1 MEETSD
7 YERQAR
13 CNITASERIHCEK
26 LWKYEA
32 EWKTPNLRFLLL

>member
-7 YERQAR
+7 YKRQAR

-26 LWKYEA
+26 LE
-32 EWKTPNLRFLLL
+32 KTPNLRFLLLVLFA